1 MMSELRPTAIGVI
14 GAGIMGEALI
24 SALITS
30 GVQPSMITISE
41 KREDRAN
48 ELIAKYGVRSAS
60 LAENVSQA
68 QALLLVVKPQDMGS
82 LLDEIKKSLKPETLI
97 VTFAA
102 GKKISFIASHLDG
115 AHPIIRVMP
124 NTPALINEGMTVIST
139 AQPATEDDLETVCEI
154 FKSVG
159 LIEVM
164 QESYMNAVVAV
175 SASSPAYVYMMIEAM
190 ADAAVLDGIPRE
202 TVYRL
207 ASQAVLG
214 SAKMVLET
222 GEHPAKLRDLVTSP
236 GGITIQGIQILEQR
250 AVRAALIDT
259 VVRTTE
265 LSREMG
271 KQHE

>member
-1 MMSELRPTAIGVI
+1 MMSELGPTAIGVI

-30 GVQPSMITISE
+30 GVQPSMVTISE

-124 NTPALINEGMTVIST
+124 NTPALVGEGMAAISPGPNVSNSHTQFVRDFLEATGRVVEVEEDLQDAVT
-139 AQPATEDDLETVCEI
+139 AM
-154 FKSVG
+154 SG
-159 LIEVM
+159 
-164 QESYMNAVVAV
+164 SG
-175 SASSPAYVYMMIEAM
+175 PAYFFAFIEAM
-190 ADAAVLDGIPRE
+190 VSAGEELGLSHEVATELSVQTMVGASKLLTTSGKSATILRE
-202 TVYRL
+202 N
-207 ASQAVLG
+207 
-214 SAKMVLET
+214 
-222 GEHPAKLRDLVTSP
+222 VTSP
-236 GGITIQGIQILEQR
+236 KGTTAAGLASFNQANFTQIIKD
-250 AVRAALIDT
+250 AIRAARD
-259 VVRTTE
+259 RSQE
-265 LSREMG
+265 LA
-271 KQHE
+271 